1 MSQKKSR
8 IIFGVSG
15 ASGAPI
21 AAACLRVLKQFPD
34 YESHLIM
41 GEGAAETIE
50 HETEY
55 SVDAFT
61 KLADHCYDLRQ
72 LGASPASGSFE
83 TAGMIIVPCSMKTL
97 AGVHS
102 GYGDNLLLRAA
113 DVTIKEQRKLV
124 LVTRETPL
132 SPVHLRNMS
141 QLSMIPG
148 VTIMP
153 PMLTFY
159 NQPKSIEDMIHHLVG
174 KILGRFGLEVKG
186 FKRWEQ
192 P

>member
-1 MSQKKSR
+1 MSAIKKR
-8 IIFGVSG
+8 IMVGVSG
-15 ASGAPI
+15 ASGAPL
-21 AAACLRVLKQFPD
+21 AVACLKELKQFHD
-34 YESHLIM
+34 WEAHLIL

-55 SVDAFT
+55 TVDQFT
-61 KLADHCYDLRQ
+61 KLADHVYPLHQ

-83 TAGMIIVPCSMKTL
+83 TAGMVIVPCSMKTL
-97 AGVHS
+97 AGIHS

-124 LVTRETPL
+124 LVARETPL
-132 SPVHLRNMS
+132 SPIHLRNMS
-141 QLSMIPG
+141 ELSMIPG

-153 PMLTFY
+153 PVLTFY
-159 NQPKSIEDMIHHLVG
+159 QQPKSIDDVIHHLVA
-174 KILGRFGLEVKG
+174 KILGRFGLEVGG